1 MGLRNWRCWQSACLS
16 PGRVARCFPMAQPA
30 PDDDRGFPLA
40 AEHTVESIPRY
51 FTAWHHFLAQ
61 ALRKTRAP
69 GFDVHCF
76 VKLGSLPL
84 EADIIILHLDQQAQ
98 IETFAQY
105 FSFLV
110 PCLRPY
116 LILEYKSPDDRLTL
130 ADFDTVR
137 AYAYLCKRNY
147 QVTHDEDVAV
157 AMLYS
162 HTEADFFDGCA
173 RHGFP
178 FVETQPGVRES
189 SQLAMRFFA
198 IDLVTIGAQTPE
210 HPINLLSARR
220 REYGSSGLPRS
231 LGPFDVLYEQ
241 VFLTELKKMS
251 QLHVPGTQELLD
263 DSDELTDVLISRA
276 TVERRLRGLSS
287 PDDLTKVLAHAT
299 VEQRLR
305 GLSPEDRLRGLGE
318 AERARLRELL
328 LQQEDR

>member
-1 MGLRNWRCWQSACLS
+1 
-16 PGRVARCFPMAQPA
+16 MAQPTPDADHVA
-30 PDDDRGFPLA
+30 PLV
-40 AEHTVESIPRY
+40 AEHAVESVSRP
-51 FTAWHHFLAQ
+51 FTAWHHFLAH

-98 IETFAQY
+98 IETFSQY
-105 FSFLV
+105 FRFLV

-137 AYAYLCKRNY
+137 AYAMLCKRNY

-162 HTEADFFDGCA
+162 RTEADFFDGCA

-189 SQLAMRFFA
+189 GKLSMRFYA
-198 IDLVTIGAQTPE
+198 IDLVTIGAQQPD

-220 REYGSSGLPRS
+220 REYGASGLPRR

-241 VFLTELKKMS
+241 LFLMELKKMS
-251 QLHVPGTQELLD
+251 HLHVPGTQELLD
-263 DSDELTDVLISRA
+263 DAESLNEFFIERA
-276 TVERRLRGLSS
+276 TVERRLRGLS
-287 PDDLTKVLAHAT
+287 PEEVLH
-299 VEQRLR
+299 
-305 GLSPEDRLRGLGE
+305 SLGP

-328 LQQEDR
+328 LKQEER

>member
-1 MGLRNWRCWQSACLS
+1 
-16 PGRVARCFPMAQPA
+16 MAQHT
-30 PDDDRGFPLA
+30 PDDARALPPA
-40 AEHTVESIPRY
+40 VEHTVESVPRL
-51 FTAWHHFLAQ
+51 FTAWHHFLAH

-84 EADIIILHLDQQAQ
+84 EADIIILHLDQRAE
-98 IETFAQY
+98 IEAFSQY

-137 AYAYLCKRNY
+137 AYAMLCKRNY

-162 HTEADFFDGCA
+162 RTEAGFFEGCA
-173 RHGFP
+173 RHGHP
-178 FVETQPGVRES
+178 FAETQPGVWES
-189 SQLAMRFFA
+189 GKLSMHFYA
-198 IDLVTIGAQTPE
+198 IDLVAIGAQQPD

-220 REYGSSGLPRS
+220 REYGSGGLPRR

-251 QLHVPGTQELLD
+251 QLHVPGYKELLD
-263 DSDELTDVLISRA
+263 DAERLDVQAVARASVEL
-276 TVERRLRGLSS
+276 
-287 PDDLTKVLAHAT
+287 
-299 VEQRLR
+299 RLR
-305 GLSPEDRLRGLGE
+305 GLSPEERLLGLSP

-328 LQQEDR
+328 LKQEDQ

>member
-1 MGLRNWRCWQSACLS
+1 
-16 PGRVARCFPMAQPA
+16 MAQPA
-30 PDDDRGFPLA
+30 PDDDRGLPLT
-40 AEHTVESIPRY
+40 AEHTVESIPRC

-76 VKLGSLPL
+76 VKLGALPL
-84 EADIIILHLDQQAQ
+84 EADIIILHLDKQAQ

-147 QVTHDEDVAV
+147 QVMLDEDVSV

-178 FVETQPGVRES
+178 FVETQPGVMECS
-189 SQLAMRFFA
+189 KLAMRFYA

-220 REYGSSGLPRS
+220 REYGSSALPRS

-263 DSDELTDVLISRA
+263 DSD
-276 TVERRLRGLSS
+276 
-287 PDDLTKVLAHAT
+287 DLTKFVLAHAT

-305 GLSPEDRLRGLGE
+305 GLGSDDLTEFFVDRATVERRLRGLTPEDRLRGLGS
-318 AERARLRELL
+318 AELARLRELL
-328 LQQEDR
+328 LKQEDR

>member
-1 MGLRNWRCWQSACLS
+1 
-16 PGRVARCFPMAQPA
+16 MAQPTPDEGHVA
-30 PDDDRGFPLA
+30 PLV
-40 AEHTVESIPRY
+40 AEHTAEGVPRL
-51 FTAWHHFLAQ
+51 FTAWHHYLAH

-84 EADIIILHLDQQAQ
+84 EADIIILHLDPLAQ

-137 AYAYLCKRNY
+137 AYAMLCKRNY

-162 HTEADFFDGCA
+162 RTEGNFFDGCS

-178 FVETQPGVRES
+178 FVETQPGVYES
-189 SQLAMRFFA
+189 GRLSMRFYA
-198 IDLVTIGAQTPE
+198 IDLVAVGAQEPE

-220 REYGSSGLPRS
+220 REYGSSGLPRK

-241 VFLTELKKMS
+241 VFLTELKKMR

-263 DSDELTDVLISRA
+263 DAEDLHKFFVSRA
-276 TVERRLRGLSS
+276 SVEQRLDGLSPEERLRGLGPEERLRGLS
-287 PDDLTKVLAHAT
+287 
-299 VEQRLR
+299 Q
-305 GLSPEDRLRGLGE
+305 
-318 AERARLRELL
+318 AEVARLRELL
-328 LQQEDR
+328 LKQENR